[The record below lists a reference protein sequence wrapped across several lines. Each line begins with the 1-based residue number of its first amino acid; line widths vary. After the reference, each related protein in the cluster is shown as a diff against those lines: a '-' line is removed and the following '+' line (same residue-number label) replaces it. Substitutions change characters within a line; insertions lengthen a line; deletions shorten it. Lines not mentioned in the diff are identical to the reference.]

1 MKIQC
6 DRQSWR
12 ESRSFKNGTQIGEQ
26 STVDEKRKKSQLH
39 QLATDL
45 DPQQKHQRDQ
55 GNRSG
60 AGQIP
65 LFLTDPVLGAVIVKF
80 QYPRIHTV
88 HDLKAEAVA
97 AAPTLHVIGAV
108 TETHEGTT
116 ANAIGMTETVVAG
129 MKQEALPIA
138 WRQASEKKAVK
149 TLLDGCL
156 NQLVLAEAKR

>member
-12 ESRSFKNGTQIGEQ
+12 ESRSFRNGTQIGEQ
-26 STVDEKRKKSQLH
+26 SAVDGKKKKSQLH
-39 QLATDL
+39 RLATDL
-45 DPQQKHQRDQ
+45 DPQLKHQRDQ

-60 AGQIP
+60 AGRIP
-65 LFLTDPVLGAVIVKF
+65 LYLTDPILGAVIVKL
-80 QYPRIHTV
+80 QYRRIHTV

-129 MKQEALPIA
+129 MKQEALPIV
-138 WRQASEKKAVK
+138 WRHASEKKAVK

-156 NQLVLAEAKR
+156 NQLVPAEAEQ